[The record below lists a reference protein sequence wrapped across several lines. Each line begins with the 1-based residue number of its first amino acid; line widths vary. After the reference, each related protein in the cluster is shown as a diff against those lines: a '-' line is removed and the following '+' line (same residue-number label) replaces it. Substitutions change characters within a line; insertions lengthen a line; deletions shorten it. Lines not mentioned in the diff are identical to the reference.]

1 MPHKY
6 KKGKPMIVGQ
16 DFAPPIGP
24 LLDKTSEPKKL
35 SLSSPSAAPAS
46 PKDVAAYSAE
56 MLMELR
62 SLAAE
67 AGLTFLVYLIQV
79 AVEEAK
85 IQADDHEDR

>member
-1 MPHKY
+1 
-6 KKGKPMIVGQ
+6 MIVGQ
-16 DFAPPIGP
+16 EFAPPIGP

-35 SLSSPSAAPAS
+35 SLSPSAAPAS